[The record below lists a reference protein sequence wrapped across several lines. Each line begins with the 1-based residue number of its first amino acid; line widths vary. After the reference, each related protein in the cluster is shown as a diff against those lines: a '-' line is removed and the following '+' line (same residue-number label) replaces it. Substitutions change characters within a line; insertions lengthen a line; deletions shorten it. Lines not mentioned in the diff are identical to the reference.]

1 MQSRIQEVLNKAALG
16 ESSYVSSKN
25 PFDMPAAPKPP
36 LNKKQQAKKEKDEY
50 KRQHRKPP
58 PKSTIM
64 QCPETDPRYKG

>member
-1 MQSRIQEVLNKAALG
+1 MQSRIQEVINKAALG
-16 ESSYVSSKN
+16 ESNNIAAKN

-64 QCPETDPRYKG
+64 QFPESDPRYIG